1 MDVDIK
7 TGTIF
12 YKTEKAFDSGNKI
25 IVHRGGT
32 GSGKTY
38 DLVLFLFSI
47 ALRFKDLIIT
57 IVSESKPHLDIGA
70 IRILSNVCKPLGL
83 WGKSNWNISTS
94 RWTSPTG
101 SIIEFFSADRIDK
114 ALGARRDYLYGNE
127 VNSLKKDVWDELA
140 RRSENVIA
148 DFNPTAQF
156 WMENWLSNYD
166 KTVVIKSNYTDNPF
180 LPETERNRI
189 EMRVSR
195 DENFKRI
202 HFDCEY
208 GVTEGIIFS
217 NWYQIDKIPESLEE
231 KAIYGLDFGFTND
244 PTALI
249 KTIETDDA
257 FYFDELIYQTGMLN
271 SDIIRRFDNLG
282 LRKNYDEIIADSAE
296 PKSIQELCN
305 AGYNVK
311 KAVKGPDSII
321 KGLDT
326 LLSKPIYATKRST
339 NLIKEFRA
347 YSWALNKDGHPTNKP
362 IDEYNHC
369 FVGETLIETINGSK
383 RIDEIKVGDLVLTSN
398 GYKPV
403 SKFFDNGCDKV
414 LHMSISFRNLVVNIK
429 ATANHKIKTTKG
441 WKQLKDLKTG
451 DVLYTLKK
459 SNLKDN
465 FSTETCTINTQA
477 KDISLKEQDIYTE
490 TYGSTTMEKY
500 LRDIT
505 STTLTETDITTIS
518 KTSNACA
525 GANTLV
531 CTSKKDC
538 HATKKC
544 KKQEIGWIMQE
555 YMHQNGMAQKR
566 VGRGIGSN
574 MKNRWGLEKKQSLN
588 ASNVKT
594 NLKPLQGNL
603 IDSVQTNVNQNGEE
617 TQVLM
622 TLKENASSV
631 RLNSKPT
638 NTAKQKCVVK
648 NVVECIE
655 VKNVSKE
662 NVFDI
667 EVKDMHEYFANGIL
681 VHNCIDAI
689 RYAVMQKI
697 NRFDYAI
704 C

>member
-12 YKTEKAFDSGNKI
+12 HKTQQAFDDGNKI

-38 DLVLFLFSI
+38 DIVLFLFSI

-83 WGKSNWNISTS
+83 WSKSSWNISTS

-189 EMRVSR
+189 EMRVAR

-208 GVTEGIIFS
+208 GITEGIIFS
-217 NWYQIDKIPESLEE
+217 NWYQIDKIPEVFEE

-271 SDIIRRFDNLG
+271 SDIIRRFDSLG
-282 LRKNYDEIIADSAE
+282 LKKNYDEIIADSAE

-321 KGLDT
+321 KGIDT
-326 LLSKPIYATKRST
+326 LLSKPIYVTKRSI
-339 NLIKEFRA
+339 NLIKELRA
-347 YSWALNKDGHPTNKP
+347 YSWALNKDGNPTNKP
-362 IDEYNHC
+362 IDEYNHA
-369 FVGETLIETINGSK
+369 V
-383 RIDEIKVGDLVLTSN
+383 
-398 GYKPV
+398 
-403 SKFFDNGCDKV
+403 
-414 LHMSISFRNLVVNIK
+414 
-429 ATANHKIKTTKG
+429 
-441 WKQLKDLKTG
+441 
-451 DVLYTLKK
+451 
-459 SNLKDN
+459 
-465 FSTETCTINTQA
+465 
-477 KDISLKEQDIYTE
+477 
-490 TYGSTTMEKY
+490 
-500 LRDIT
+500 
-505 STTLTETDITTIS
+505 
-518 KTSNACA
+518 
-525 GANTLV
+525 
-531 CTSKKDC
+531 
-538 HATKKC
+538 
-544 KKQEIGWIMQE
+544 
-555 YMHQNGMAQKR
+555 
-566 VGRGIGSN
+566 
-574 MKNRWGLEKKQSLN
+574 
-588 ASNVKT
+588 
-594 NLKPLQGNL
+594 
-603 IDSVQTNVNQNGEE
+603 
-617 TQVLM
+617 
-622 TLKENASSV
+622 
-631 RLNSKPT
+631 
-638 NTAKQKCVVK
+638 
-648 NVVECIE
+648 
-655 VKNVSKE
+655 
-662 NVFDI
+662 
-667 EVKDMHEYFANGIL
+667 
-681 VHNCIDAI
+681 DAI
-689 RYAVMQKI
+689 RYSVMSKI
-697 NRFDYAI
+697 NKFEFSI
-704 C
+704 G